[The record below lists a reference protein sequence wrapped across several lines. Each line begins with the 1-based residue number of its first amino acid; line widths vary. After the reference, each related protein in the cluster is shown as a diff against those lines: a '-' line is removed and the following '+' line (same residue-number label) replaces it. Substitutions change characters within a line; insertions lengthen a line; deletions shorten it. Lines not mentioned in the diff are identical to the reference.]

1 VTIDALTIAY
11 ATIAVLALPHI
22 LTVGRALLGDG
33 GATIKPRL
41 TVRQP
46 APVPQPVTVGVNA
59 EAYAAALAI
68 VTQWHRE
75 RVMEDLAKVLNV
87 GPVS

>member
-11 ATIAVLALPHI
+11 ATIAVLALPHL

-33 GATIKPRL
+33 GATLRNPRI
-41 TVRQP
+41 VRQP
-46 APVPQPVTVGVNA
+46 VPVSQPVTVGVNA

-75 RVMEDLAKVLNV
+75 RVMEDLAKVLSV